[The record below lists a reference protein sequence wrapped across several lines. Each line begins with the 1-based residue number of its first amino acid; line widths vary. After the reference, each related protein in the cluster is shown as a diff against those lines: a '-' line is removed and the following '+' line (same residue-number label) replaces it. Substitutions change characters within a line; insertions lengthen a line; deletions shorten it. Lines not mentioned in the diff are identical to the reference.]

1 MHGFQIKPFSF
12 IGLLLFSV
20 VLLLFCLCQPQ
31 AYGQSLED
39 DLTLI
44 RKKSGLPHAKAG
56 YSGGGINSEIFGVAE
71 SSGHHA
77 PVKTSQNKTRFL
89 GRNAVEK
96 YNPVSLLLAGAL
108 TTYRSIISPQ
118 LSNRCIYHPSCSS
131 FGRDIMQ
138 ERGLLAG
145 MLFTAD
151 RISRCNRIAAADT
164 PYFRIDFDR
173 GLLRDETERYQK

>member
-1 MHGFQIKPFSF
+1 MMRGFQIKPFY
-12 IGLLLFSV
+12 LLVLLFFS
-20 VLLLFCLCQPQ
+20 LPLTG
-31 AYGQSLED
+31 AHGQSLEG

-44 RKKSGLPHAKAG
+44 RIKSGLPHSHTG
-56 YSGGGINSEIFGVAE
+56 FRSVGIDSRLFGTE
-71 SSGHHA
+71 EGSGHHT
-77 PVKTSQNKTRFL
+77 PVKASQKPTRLL

-145 MLFTAD
+145 MFLTAD
-151 RISRCNRIAAADT
+151 RISRCNRVAAADT
-164 PYFRIDFDR
+164 PYFRIDFER
-173 GLLRDETERYQK
+173 GLLLDETERYKK